1 MVGEEV
7 QGKQED
13 RSEQAEKKK
22 EYLLEV
28 QVNRPGRKEQ
38 DSTRISE

>member
-13 RSEQAEKKK
+13 RSEQAEKKRVLTGGAD
-22 EYLLEV
+22 E
-28 QVNRPGRKEQ
+28 
-38 DSTRISE
+38 